1 MFYAAFGADCK
12 SAHCFPGVSGAF
24 NPTGTFHTGRSWNS
38 FHSGVSTVWRCL
50 PDLYLFP
57 LSGKTDKNKTLL
69 LKKVKVPSLGLLDT
83 MIFRMIIAGFLF
95 LTVGLL
101 LGNVM
106 GIFTYHGGPRISLR
120 QLLPLFTW
128 AVYAILLI
136 SHSAVGI
143 RGRNSAIW

>member
-1 MFYAAFGADCK
+1 
-12 SAHCFPGVSGAF
+12 
-24 NPTGTFHTGRSWNS
+24 
-38 FHSGVSTVWRCL
+38 
-50 PDLYLFP
+50 
-57 LSGKTDKNKTLL
+57 
-69 LKKVKVPSLGLLDT
+69 

-143 RGRNSAIW
+143 RGRNSAIWSIAGFLVAVVSFIYEISLLVSRS